1 MDETVTKQALSG
13 PLLERVFGLRAHV
26 VPVDLRKPRR
36 HDAGDIQKRRRG
48 GVSRHIAGGCCASAV
63 TGRVAA
69 TPVRTV
75 TKSRHLMTALAV

>member
-13 PLLERVFGLRAHV
+13 PLLEHVFGLRAHV

-36 HDAGDIQKRRRG
+36 HDAGG
-48 GVSRHIAGGCCASAV
+48 AGGCCASAV

-75 TKSRHLMTALAV
+75 TKSRDLMTALAV